1 MTLGAKYANA
11 RFLGSTSA
19 FSHYRKKIAVAN
31 LFQKYGFPSSLIPSF
46 ISRNPSLLHSPLP
59 QLHHSLTTL
68 FSLRI
73 PQNDLVS
80 LLTTNPSLLHHSFH
94 HTLQSRLPHLQTR
107 FPTLSPS
114 TLLNLLLSSTKLHLD
129 PLQLS
134 PKLNALK
141 TDFAFSDA
149 TVASILEGFPDVVVT
164 SENEIAS
171 VIDFLAGFGIP
182 RDEVDLVVRSFPRVL
197 ALSVEQRLMPL
208 FREIKELGFSNREM
222 RIEITRD
229 PRILGMEIG
238 ELTRC
243 LRLIES
249 LKCRESIK
257 ERVIGSGLM
266 RACFEVKLRVD
277 CLCGY
282 GLTRRDALKV
292 IWKEPRVICYEVG
305 DVERKVEFLVQRMK
319 CSVECLAD
327 VPKYL
332 GVNFEKQIVAR
343 YSVVECLRGKGA
355 IGFEFG
361 LKDLVM
367 PSRLRFYNLY
377 VKPYPECEK
386 IYGRFSGRGV
396 QVKTKHPAGL
406 WKLFK
411 PQKFAERD
419 EDVKSVRS
427 FMESLV

>member
-1 MTLGAKYANA
+1 MTWGAAHAKA
-11 RFLGSTSA
+11 RFMGSTST

-31 LFQKYGFPSSLIPSF
+31 LFQKYGFPSSLINTF

-59 QLHHSLTTL
+59 QLHQSLTTL

-73 PQNDLVS
+73 PQNDVVS
-80 LLTTNPSLLHHSFH
+80 LLTTHPFLLHHSFH
-94 HTLQSRLPHLQTR
+94 QTLQSRLPHLQTR
-107 FPTLSPS
+107 FPTLSHS
-114 TLLNLLLSSTKLHLD
+114 TLVNLLLSSAKLHLD

-134 PKLNALK
+134 PKLHALK
-141 TDFAFSDA
+141 TNFAFSDA
-149 TVASILEGFPDVVVT
+149 TVASVLEGFPDVVVT
-164 SENEIAS
+164 GENEIAS
-171 VIDFLAGFGIP
+171 VIDFLVGFGIP
-182 RDEVDLVVRSFPRVL
+182 RGEIDQVVRSFPRVL
-197 ALSVEQRLMPL
+197 ALGVEHRLRPL

-222 RIEITRD
+222 RGEISRD
-229 PRILGMEIG
+229 PRILGMELG
-238 ELTRC
+238 EFTRC
-243 LRLIES
+243 LRLLES
-249 LKCRESIK
+249 LRCRETIK
-257 ERVIGSGLM
+257 ERVLGSGLM

-282 GLTRRDALKV
+282 GLTRRDALKI
-292 IWKEPRVICYEVG
+292 IWNEPRVICYEVA
-305 DVERKVEFLVQRMK
+305 DIERKVEFLVQRMK
-319 CSVECLAD
+319 CGVECLAE

-332 GVNFEKQIVAR
+332 GVNFEKQIVSR

-355 IGFEFG
+355 IGFEVG

-386 IYGRFSGRGV
+386 IYGRFSGCGV

-411 PQKFAERD
+411 PQKFTERD
-419 EDVKSVRS
+419 EDVKNVRS